1 MIMNCSECEYDD
13 WWPACGCVCVCTG
26 VWPLKWY
33 ESTFVSYC
41 MPTMWCQV
49 CAPVFPF
56 ACSTAPTGA
65 PDSVRALTT
74 GSTTIHLQWS
84 PPPSNTINGVPL
96 DYVISYGL
104 ANSGNSRTRVTTS
117 DTRTRYE
124 FTNLKPYTKYS
135 FRVAIRNSI
144 GTGPYS
150 QIESTVTATDGI
162 YFMNRRVWL
171 YAVSA
176 A

>member
-1 MIMNCSECEYDD
+1 MSS
-13 WWPACGCVCVCTG
+13 VCTRI
-26 VWPLKWY
+26 
-33 ESTFVSYC
+33 
-41 MPTMWCQV
+41 
-49 CAPVFPF
+49 PF

-162 YFMNRRVWL
+162 YFMNRRVRL